1 MFTLVIAMLVCV
13 VVAVVVVGVVAIP
26 ARREGREMLTPH
38 GEEVVAHVRHRTSH
52 AADRARER
60 TEGALTTARA
70 RADEVRS
77 RSGSDASRNREQHA
91 DSRH

>member
-1 MFTLVIAMLVCV
+1 MFTLVVAMLVCV
-13 VVAVVVVGVVAIP
+13 VVAALVVGVVAIP

-38 GEEVVAHVRHRTSH
+38 GEEVVAHVRHRTSR

-60 TEGALTTARA
+60 TEDALTTART
-70 RADEVRS
+70 RAGEVRN
-77 RSGSDASRNREQHA
+77 RTGSDGSGGREQHA